1 MRPPGPYRYSTLTGF
16 LEIYRQVAST
26 VRPAADRARV
36 LGEHARAMAGQ
47 DIRYAEV
54 SVNPSLHPG
63 EDWLEGLVDARRA
76 AGREHGV
83 EIAWLVELTRE
94 GSAGENERAVEIA
107 LSLDGAVGIGLVG
120 DESIPVDSVAPFVER
135 AHARGLRF
143 MPHAGQT
150 GGPAG
155 VREALDSLDADRLA
169 HGIGAASDPTFLR
182 ELAGR
187 EICLCVCPSS
197 NACIGLRPD
206 FRALASSGVTL
217 TVNSDDPSFV
227 GTSLTR
233 ELELAESRLGL

>member
-26 VRPAADRARV
+26 MRTAADFARV
-36 LGEHARAMAGQ
+36 IGEHARAMAGQ

-63 EDWLEGLVDARRA
+63 EDWLEGLGDARRAAGPAARA

-94 GSAGENERAVEIA
+94 GSAEENERAVDIA
-107 LSLDGAVGIGLVG
+107 LSLDRAVGIGLVG
-120 DESIPVDSVAPFVER
+120 DESIPADSVAPFVER

-150 GGPAG
+150 GGPE
-155 VREALDSLDADRLA
+155 V
-169 HGIGAASDPTFLR
+169 
-182 ELAGR
+182 
-187 EICLCVCPSS
+187 V
-197 NACIGLRPD
+197 
-206 FRALASSGVTL
+206 
-217 TVNSDDPSFV
+217 
-227 GTSLTR
+227 
-233 ELELAESRLGL
+233 